1 MSGFLDSLKS
11 DLLDRRVTP
20 VLALLVAAVLGA
32 AVYAAIGGGSSSS
45 TTPAGAPAASPST
58 TGIAVSA
65 VQTDSKSPASETT
78 SGASEQT
85 GGASRNPFSPTAS
98 AKTASSTKSASSGS
112 GASATTGSAT
122 TPETTESSSTG
133 GGSEEPSSSQTEGSQ
148 RQEQQP
154 STGKQQKTY
163 RVSVLFGVATPGTPA
178 LEAGLTSYDNL
189 KRQQPLPS
197 AEQPVIVFRGVV
209 VGAKSATFT
218 LVGEAIPHGEA
229 VCRPSPSQCQAI
241 DLKVGQTEELE
252 YVPLG
257 GTPVSYQLK
266 LVSIKTATASAS
278 ASSAM
283 AGTATVAH
291 AAAAYGGESRAGVEL
306 LRREGLTK
314 LPGLRYSRN
323 GSVLVFVA
331 SDHALAARA
340 RAAAWGAT
348 ARG

>member
-20 VLALLVAAVLGA
+20 LLALLVAAILGA
-32 AVYAAIGGGSSSS
+32 AVYAAIGGGSGSS
-45 TTPAGAPAASPST
+45 TPAAAGGPSPSPST
-58 TGIAVSA
+58 GGIAATA
-65 VQTDSKSPASETT
+65 VQSDSKSSAAETT
-78 SGASEQT
+78 SGSSEQT
-85 GGASRNPFSPTAS
+85 GGASRNPFAPTPGAQAASKSATAS
-98 AKTASSTKSASSGS
+98 TESAASATGS
-112 GASATTGSAT
+112 GA
-122 TPETTESSSTG
+122 TPETTESTSTG
-133 GGSEEPSSSQTEGSQ
+133 GGSEPGSSQTGGSQ
-148 RQEQQP
+148 QQEQQ
-154 STGKQQKTY
+154 SAKSKQRKTY
-163 RVSVLFGVATPGTPA
+163 KVSVLFGTATPGTPS

-197 AEQPVIVFRGVV
+197 VEQPVIVFRGVV

-229 VCRPSPSQCQAI
+229 VCKPSPSQCQAI

-266 LVSIKTATASAS
+266 LVKIETLNASSNASGKKAGVATAART
-278 ASSAM
+278 
-283 AGTATVAH
+283 G
-291 AAAAYGGESRAGVEL
+291 AAYGGESRAGAEL

-340 RAAAWGAT
+340 HAAAWSAT
-348 ARG
+348 AGG